1 MKLPETGEAS
11 STIAT
16 RDGGVVVVGLFW
28 WALRL
33 NTRVQDEGHMSD
45 HLGVVGTS
53 TTLILPR
60 PAATKHC
67 SKKTSDNVAFK
78 SRG

>member
-16 RDGGVVVVGLFW
+16 RDGGVGGGVLW
-28 WALRL
+28 WSLRL
-33 NTRVQDEGHMSD
+33 DMRARDEGHVSD

-53 TTLILPR
+53 PVLILPR

-67 SKKTSDNVAFK
+67 SKKTSDNVVFK